1 MFRTILIT
9 GATGTVGRSLIR
21 ALAGSG
27 VRPRAFVR
35 DGAKA
40 QVLLGEDADVVVG
53 DLADQ
58 DALRHALT
66 DVDAFFLGCG
76 NVGDQVAL
84 ECAAIDAARS
94 AGVRRIVKL
103 SAWGADATATAAV
116 WRGHAAIEDHL
127 TASNIPAVVLR
138 PSFYMTNL
146 LAAADPV
153 RSFNTVPA
161 AAGAAPI
168 AMINPD
174 DIAAVAARAL
184 LDGTV
189 PTGVL
194 HLTGPEAL
202 TYHQVAQQLTD
213 VLGRDIEYLEVT
225 PGEAAHGMV
234 ASGIPE
240 PAARQI
246 LEIFANL
253 RRGAYAT
260 TTDVVPRLTGRPAR
274 PAHRLR
280 PRPHGCLRRPGGA
293 VNTRPAGHETS
304 SAARFIPGHAANS

>member
-1 MFRTILIT
+1 MNMSRTIMIT

-21 ALAGSG
+21 ALAGGG

-40 QVLLGEDADVVVG
+40 QVLLGDDADVVVG

-66 DVDAFFLGCG
+66 DVDAFFLACG
-76 NVGDQVAL
+76 NVGDQVTL

-103 SAWGADATATAAV
+103 SARGADRTATSAV

-127 TASNIPAVVLR
+127 TASKIPAVVLR

-161 AAGAAPI
+161 AAGTAPI
-168 AMINPD
+168 AMIDPD

-184 LDGTV
+184 LDDTV
-189 PTGVL
+189 PAGVL

-202 TYHQVAQQLTD
+202 TYHQVAQQLTH
-213 VLGRDIEYLEVT
+213 VLGRDIRYLEVT
-225 PGEAAHGMV
+225 PEEAAHGMV

-260 TTDVVPRLTGRPAR
+260 TTDVVPRLTGRPAG
-274 PAHRLR
+274 RLTDFVR
-280 PRPHGCLRRPGGA
+280 GHMA
-293 VNTRPAGHETS
+293 AFAGLVE
-304 SAARFIPGHAANS
+304 R